1 MQDKLRTKPT
11 IMTWFKSVPHVCR
24 ILPKDL
30 VTCISILLLIGWYMV
45 FWYEDDSSYL
55 IIIFVFYSINS
66 LFNTLF
72 ILNMITLYNTW
83 YVFIRSVGSIIGAV
97 IGSIYNTWYVFIRSV
112 GSIIGA
118 VIGSIFGIIVL
129 VVVVVV
135 ICSQIKSR
143 GVRGTVI
150 NPINVSTVQHSSPQ
164 HQQRKSLSQISIF
177 KIVLHLEYIC
187 MCKYAEQSRLTS
199 NPWTWKKTM
208 TCDVRNPDHGLGP
221 AQNMAGLNRLIG
233 SQPSPLNNGIWS
245 VSRYM
250 VLKFHIEWQDR
261 SMCFLL
267 INEFLKK

>member
-1 MQDKLRTKPT
+1 MQDKLRTKPA
-11 IMTWFKSVPHVCR
+11 IMTWCKSVPHVCR
-24 ILPKDL
+24 ILPNDL
-30 VTCISILLLIGWYMV
+30 IYIRMNGFRIWSRAYQYYCWLVGIWY
-45 FWYEDDSSYL
+45 FDYEDDSSYL

-72 ILNMITLYNTW
+72 ILNMIILYNTW
-83 YVFIRSVGSIIGAV
+83 FL
-97 IGSIYNTWYVFIRSV
+97 FIRSV

-135 ICSQIKSR
+135 ICSQIKTR
-143 GVRGTVI
+143 GVRGTVV
-150 NPINVSTVQHSSPQ
+150 NPVNVSTVQHSSSQ

-177 KIVLHLEYIC
+177 KILLHLEYIC

-199 NPWTWKKTM
+199 NHWTWKKTM
-208 TCDVRNPDHGLGP
+208 TSDVRNPDHGLGP

-233 SQPSPLNNGIWS
+233 SQPSPLNNGILSVSRYMVLS

-250 VLKFHIEWQDR
+250 VLKFYIEWQDK

-267 INEFLKK
+267 INEILKK

>member
-1 MQDKLRTKPT
+1 
-11 IMTWFKSVPHVCR
+11 
-24 ILPKDL
+24 
-30 VTCISILLLIGWYMV
+30 MV

-55 IIIFVFYSINS
+55 IIIFAFYSINS

-83 YVFIRSVGSIIGAV
+83 FL
-97 IGSIYNTWYVFIRSV
+97 FIRSV

-135 ICSQIKSR
+135 ICSQIKTR
-143 GVRGTVI
+143 GVRGTVV
-150 NPINVSTVQHSSPQ
+150 NPINVSTVQHSSSQ

-177 KIVLHLEYIC
+177 KILLHLEYIC

-233 SQPSPLNNGIWS
+233 SQPSPLNNGILS